1 MITVLSSGNL
11 SNVEKQEIKTVR
23 IVKRESERRQRDRER
38 SLQPM
43 SDWSTNITAN
53 LDQFLEEELVQPI
66 NNYRASSL
74 PRTDY
79 KYEDYYK
86 QNDYRQERNLESPKY
101 PSSPSLSN
109 YDYSRDISSLS
120 SSYNRNYKHERSLSN
135 QYMNS
140 PTDSSRTL
148 TNMSKTS
155 SIISLT
161 RSNMELSPIFKSE
174 AAKQIVTEMNDN
186 GSMHRRQVPR
196 EKRRHNTAPHHL
208 SAKTL
213 NELPKDGYNQDVS
226 YRELYK
232 TFRNLVVFFII
243 NLLYKRL
250 RYRYRVASLCVLVE
264 IKLILRNNINSN
276 YILLAYF
283 YMIKKSKAVSNK
295 NDTSYNIFHE
305 TFSLNYPNTTQII
318 QFNPA
323 PIQPIYFKTHD
334 NQ

>member
-1 MITVLSSGNL
+1 
-11 SNVEKQEIKTVR
+11 
-23 IVKRESERRQRDRER
+23 
-38 SLQPM
+38 M
-43 SDWSTNITAN
+43 SDWSNNITAN

-86 QNDYRQERNLESPKY
+86 HTDYHRQDKNLESPKY

-120 SSYNRNYKHERSLSN
+120 SSYNKNYRHDRSLSN
-135 QYMNS
+135 QYINS

-161 RSNMELSPIFKSE
+161 RSNIELSPIFKSE

-186 GSMHRRQVPR
+186 GSMHRRQVPK

-213 NELPKDGYNQDVS
+213 NEMPKDGYNQDVS
-226 YRELYK
+226 FSYLTILVF
-232 TFRNLVVFFII
+232 TFLES
-243 NLLYKRL
+243 LL
-250 RYRYRVASLCVLVE
+250 
-264 IKLILRNNINSN
+264 
-276 YILLAYF
+276 
-283 YMIKKSKAVSNK
+283 
-295 NDTSYNIFHE
+295 
-305 TFSLNYPNTTQII
+305 
-318 QFNPA
+318 
-323 PIQPIYFKTHD
+323 
-334 NQ
+334 